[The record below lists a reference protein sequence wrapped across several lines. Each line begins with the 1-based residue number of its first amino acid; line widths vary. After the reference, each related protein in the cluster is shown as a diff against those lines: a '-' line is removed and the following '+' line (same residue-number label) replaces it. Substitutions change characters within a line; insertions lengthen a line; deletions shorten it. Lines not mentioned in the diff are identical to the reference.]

1 MRRAAAVVSLL
12 MAITLQDAVSAQN
25 PWHVSAP
32 APAGFDRNRGQR
44 DTREHLDKLIALDT
58 QNPPGNMSTGGT
70 DGSRLRAQGIPTYGI
85 LPLPLPKEDELRMHG
100 DDERVPIPALG
111 WASEYLYRVLT
122 LTGETR

>member
-32 APAGFDRNRGQR
+32 APPDS
-44 DTREHLDKLIALDT
+44 IAT
-58 QNPPGNMSTGGT
+58 EGSEST
-70 DGSRLRAQGIPTYGI
+70 DGSRLRARGIPTYGI

-122 LTGETR
+122 LIGEVR